1 MSGESRTTAQL
12 TELIREGM
20 VPSVGTTMNGEE
32 MIELIAALLKEA
44 AHPDFVTV
52 MVDQSGNASEYP
64 GIAGF
69 REGLGDWIS
78 PYEEFRL
85 RIDKMVPASESAV
98 VFLVTQGGVTKHGG
112 VEVESPGA
120 TVWWLED
127 GAIRQAF
134 FYIDQRAALKA
145 AGIASPDHLPGD

>member
-1 MSGESRTTAQL
+1 MSSDPRTTEQL
-12 TELIREGM
+12 AELIREGM
-20 VPSVGTTMNGEE
+20 VPSVGTTMDGEQ
-32 MIELIAALLKEA
+32 MINLIAEILNMA
-44 AHPDFVTV
+44 AHREFVTV
-52 MVDQSGNASEYP
+52 MVDQSGRATEYP

-78 PYEEFRL
+78 PYDEFRL
-85 RIDKMVPASESAV
+85 TIDEVIPASESAL

-127 GAIRQAF
+127 GAIRQAV
-134 FYIDQRAALKA
+134 FYIDQRAALRA
-145 AGIASPDHLPGD
+145 AGIDPDRPSGD